1 MVVFGLELDNLHVK
15 TKGVFMAIPK
25 IMKEIKKRVFDTD
38 STITIGEEAQT
49 LSLLN
54 EEDNL
59 EEEEN

>member
-1 MVVFGLELDNLHVK
+1 
-15 TKGVFMAIPK
+15 MAMPK

-59 EEEEN
+59 EEEEK

>member
-1 MVVFGLELDNLHVK
+1 
-15 TKGVFMAIPK
+15 MAIPK

-38 STITIGEEAQT
+38 STITIGEETQT
-49 LSLLN
+49 SSLLN